1 MLKQIL
7 FAISVLITLGIFS
20 WTSWQYYL
28 RFKLTKRWPVKNFGR
43 RFNVMLAVAFGQTK
57 ILRKPVVGL
66 MHALVWW
73 GFLVIL
79 VGSIEMIIDGL
90 FGTERA
96 LHILGPV
103 YNVITASGDIFAL
116 IIIVAIIAFMIRRI
130 FMHIRRFSGIEMKHI
145 SHKDAN
151 LALTLI
157 LLLMVSLLGMNTF
170 YLLMQGSG
178 EAGRLAGMEAGGHGG
193 WEAGGLGSWGVFP
206 ISQYCASW
214 FVGLSGSTIQC
225 WHEIFWWSHILGIF
239 LFANILPYSKH
250 FHVFM
255 SVPNVFLSR
264 LEPLGYLPNM
274 PDITTEVR
282 RMMDPN
288 LAFAAPAEGEVAPV
302 SRFGVKDIEDITWKN
317 YLDSLACTECG
328 RCTEACPANITGKQ
342 LSPRK
347 IIMNVRA
354 RMKEK
359 APGLIKDK
367 SFDDGK
373 ALIGNYI
380 SEEELWACT
389 TCNACARE
397 CPVNIN
403 HPSLIVDMRRYLV
416 MEEAKGPGEL
426 NAIFTNIENNG
437 APWQFSPQDRMLW
450 AESIT
455 VPIMADVFAAGQ
467 RPEYLIWV
475 GSAGAFDDRY
485 KKVTREFVK
494 ILTHFGISYAVLGTE
509 EADSGDVARRAG
521 NEMLFQMQALM
532 NIELFKMYEVK
543 KILTCCP
550 HDYNTFK
557 NEYPDF
563 GGNYEVIHHSQFLA
577 DLVQSAKFKVQ
588 SEFKIQNSKF
598 KITFHDPCYLGRA
611 NGEYDAPRKVLSAL
625 SPALIEMKRSKSF
638 ALCCG
643 AGGGQMF
650 KEAEKGDKEVFIER
664 IEDVIDSGADIVA
677 TACPFCMVMMTD
689 GIKYKNREESL
700 KNYDVAELVSMALGL

>member
-7 FAISVLITLGIFS
+7 FALSLAVTLGVFTFTAFRIYRF
-20 WTSWQYYL
+20 
-28 RFKLTKRWPVKNFGR
+28 FKLTKPFPIGNYGK
-43 RFNVMLAVAFGQTK
+43 RFAVMMEVAFGQTK
-57 ILRKPVVGL
+57 ILRKPVIGL

-79 VGSIEMIIDGL
+79 VGSIEMVIDGL
-90 FGTERA
+90 FKTERV
-96 LHILGPV
+96 LSVLGPV
-103 YNVITASGDIFAL
+103 YDVITASGDVFAL
-116 IIIVAIIAFMIRRI
+116 IILVSILAFLFRRL
-130 FMHIRRFSGIEMKHI
+130 FMQIKRFTGIEMKHV
-145 SHKDAN
+145 SHQDAN

-157 LLLMVSLLGMNTF
+157 GLLMVSLLGMNTF
-170 YLLMQGSG
+170 YIAYEHVRAG
-178 EAGRLAGMEAGGHGG
+178 EVH
-193 WEAGGLGSWGVFP
+193 GVFP
-206 ISQYCASW
+206 VSSFLAPNVEAMASGNLFNW
-214 FVGLSGSTIQC
+214 MEV
-225 WHEIFWWSHILGIF
+225 FWWSHILLIF
-239 LFANILPYSKH
+239 IFANILPYSKH

-274 PDITTEVR
+274 PQITEEVK

-288 LAFAAPAEGEVAPV
+288 LAFAAPAEGEAAAPT
-302 SRFGVKDIEDITWKN
+302 RFGVLDVEDITWKN

-328 RCTEACPANITGKQ
+328 RCTEVCPANITGKK

-347 IIMNVRA
+347 IIMDVRA

-359 APGLIKDK
+359 GPGLVKDL
-367 SFDDGK
+367 SYSDGK
-373 ALIGNYI
+373 SLIRGFI
-380 SEEELWACT
+380 TEEELWACT

-450 AESIT
+450 AEGLE
-455 VPIMADVFAAGQ
+455 VPTMADMMAKGEK
-467 RPEYLIWV
+467 PEYLFWV

-485 KKVTREFVK
+485 KKVSREFVK
-494 ILTHFGISYAVLGTE
+494 ILNHLGVSYAVLGTE
-509 EADSGDVARRAG
+509 EADSGDVVRRAG

-532 NIELFKMYEVK
+532 NIELFKMYEVQ

-563 GGNYEVIHHSQFLA
+563 GGSYEVIHHSQFLA
-577 DLVQSAKFKVQ
+577 EHVKRSSLTLQKSGKKV
-588 SEFKIQNSKF
+588 
-598 KITFHDPCYLGRA
+598 TFHDPCYLGRA
-611 NGEYDAPRKVLSAL
+611 NGEYEAPRQVIDSVSANVV
-625 SPALIEMKRSKSF
+625 EMKRSKSF

-650 KEAEKGDKEVFIER
+650 KEAEKGNKEVFIER
-664 IEDVIDSGADIVA
+664 TEDAIETGAEVIA

-689 GIKYKNREESL
+689 GIKYKNKEEEM
-700 KNYDVAELVSMALGL
+700 KNYDIAELVSQSLGL